1 MSIIL
6 PERLASAAL
15 LRGESIEVL
24 QQSSQD
30 SAVLRIGL
38 LNLMPDKSRT
48 EVQFGRLLGATG
60 RQVELVLG
68 LPVSHRAGA
77 AGMEHY
83 ARWGKASL
91 PRNLDGLIVTGAPL
105 EHVPFEDVVYWRDLV
120 QICDW
125 AAAHVSSTIY
135 ICWAAFAALHSFHD
149 VPMRM
154 LPQKL
159 SGVFE
164 QQVMDAQEPM
174 IARLG
179 TSFSCPVSRHAEVS
193 VDDVPWQKDLVCLAR
208 SPRSGL
214 CLVVDERCSAFYMFN
229 HLEYDA
235 DTLKLEYLRDSSR
248 RAGIPLPENYW
259 HNDDIS
265 KLPPLVW
272 RRAAEILFANWLEIL
287 AARRGADSPP
297 HYRRSAA

>member
-1 MSIIL
+1 MPIIL

-24 QQSSQD
+24 QQPSQD

-48 EVQFGRLLGATG
+48 EVQFARLLGATG
-60 RQVELVLG
+60 REVELVLG
-68 LPVSHRAGA
+68 LLVSYRAGVT
-77 AGMEHY
+77 GMEHY

-105 EHVPFEDVVYWRDLV
+105 EHVPFDDVVYWRDLV
-120 QICDW
+120 AICDW

-135 ICWAAFAALHSFHD
+135 VCWAAFAALHRFHG
-149 VPMRM
+149 VPMRI
-154 LPQKL
+154 LSQKL
-159 SGVFE
+159 SGIFE
-164 QQVMDAQEPM
+164 QQVMKAQAPLT
-174 IARLG
+174 ARLG

-214 CLVVDERCSAFYMFN
+214 CLIADERCNAFYMFN

-259 HNDDIS
+259 PNDDIS
-265 KLPPLVW
+265 KPPPLLW
-272 RRAAEILFANWLEIL
+272 RRAAEMLFANWLEIL
-287 AARRGADSPP
+287 AARQGAGSPP
-297 HYRRSAA
+297 HYSRSAA